1 MFQLD
6 DGTGRLEVKLFKSEE
21 DEQMVHPSPAELA
34 MLIEFCVAGLVT

>member
-21 DEQMVHPSPAELA
+21 DEQMVQLSPAEWA
-34 MLIEFCVAGLVT
+34 TVIEICVAG

>member
-21 DEQMVHPSPAELA
+21 DEQMVQLSPAELA
-34 MLIEFCVAGLVT
+34 RLTEVCVAG